1 MSVRKR
7 FRMKMPSIFLA
18 FLMAIVTSVSAQ
30 ANSTQNISRGTSGQI
45 ISGLSMS
52 GDVTDGGGCANS
64 QSLGQ
69 ACLEFNTPDLKVVTL
84 QSESDRTWS
93 IWNQQ
98 KGVSELLQIGQNFLS
113 NTDGRKNASAKVQ
126 SFNSRSLTLSITP
139 LKATDSNLVIDIGAT
154 SINILIIVNKT
165 ATPSISLSCPQ
176 SVTTLEKDPLVVKIQ
191 SNIPVNWQDYMS
203 YGRTSRG
210 WDTERNS
217 IEVSV
222 SADRTFLQLT
232 IRPKLVSSYGETIR
246 IKASSI
252 LNNPYPVEL
261 PEVSCEVF
269 IKSSSSGRVPS
280 YRAIWKDGSQSAV
293 RKFTVDNSGGA
304 YIIVQFV
311 EKDSK
316 GKPFAPADFSQKD
329 RRVKMEVRDS
339 SGQWNQQFDQALN
352 SDFEV
357 GFNLANDIFNCRNKC
372 RNGTEKI
379 RLISEDGILIKE
391 FQITLAKGFFD
402 FSIQAPL
409 QVEWGKKYR
418 VSIKAN
424 KSLNGSCSFHSYY
437 RGSIPQGTSRMIN
450 GSASK
455 LVEFYWG
462 DIKSTTVQVE
472 VVCKSSGFTVSNIAY
487 IRGFRR

>member
-1 MSVRKR
+1 
-7 FRMKMPSIFLA
+7 MKMPSIFLA

-30 ANSTQNISRGTSGQI
+30 ANSTQNISRGASGQI

-52 GDVTDGGGCANS
+52 GDVTDGGRCASS
-64 QSLGQ
+64 QSVGE

-84 QSESDRTWS
+84 KSEFDRTWS

-98 KGVSELLQIGQNFLS
+98 KGVSEPLQIGQSFLS

-139 LKATDSNLVIDIGAT
+139 LKATDSNLVIDIGDT
-154 SINILIIVNKT
+154 FIVIVIIVNKT
-165 ATPSISLSCPQ
+165 ATPSISLNCPQ
-176 SVTTLEKDPLVVKIQ
+176 SVTTLEKKPLVVKIQ
-191 SNIPVNWQDYMS
+191 SNIPVTWQDYMD
-203 YGRTSRG
+203 YGWTSWG
-210 WDTERNS
+210 WDRERNS

-222 SADRTFLQLT
+222 GADSTFLQLKIT
-232 IRPKLVSSYGETIR
+232 PKIVSSYGETIR

-252 LNNPYPVEL
+252 LDNPYPVEL
-261 PEVSCEVF
+261 PDVSCELF

-280 YRAIWKDGSQSAV
+280 YKAFWKDGSQSAV
-293 RKFTVDNSGGA
+293 RKFTADNSGGA
-304 YIIVQFV
+304 YVIVQFV
-311 EKDSK
+311 EKDAK
-316 GKPFAPADFSQKD
+316 GKPFALSDFSQKD

-339 SGQWNQQFDQALN
+339 SGIWNQQFDRALN

-357 GFNLANDIFNCRNKC
+357 GFDFANEIFNCRNKC
-372 RNGTEKI
+372 RNGTERI

-402 FSIQAPL
+402 FSIQAPS

-424 KSLNGSCSFHSYY
+424 KSLNGTCSFYSYY
-437 RGSIPQGTSRMIN
+437 RGNIPQGTSRMIN

-472 VVCKSSGFTVSNIAY
+472 VVCKSTGFTVSNIAY